1 MPTPPTFSLGTY
13 DIVIT
18 KGSVQSYNVAYVNG
32 TLTITKAPL
41 TVGVEDATITEGDA
55 LPAFTLTYDGF
66 RCGDTE
72 ATAFTV
78 KPHATT
84 EATAASAPGEYP
96 IIVGGGE
103 AKNYELSYTGGTLT
117 IEANPL
123 PQDEDL
129 TARVGTSQEDWHA
142 WGVCATD
149 YAPAI
154 TTSDGRTA
162 QMMETYEETVETVG
176 EMMYQDVSGLEP
188 GDYAVELYAN
198 AQYTDGRG
206 FASDLRDGATDIAYV
221 SANSRRCYV
230 TAFVGTAVSENG
242 VYTVYAHVTDGTLRL
257 GLTAEKAGTN
267 WHTLQIKKLTLLRQ
281 GTVVYADDK
290 VREQG
295 SANPQL
301 TYTMSGAEVTG
312 TPTLSCV
319 ASLLS
324 APGDYV
330 IKIRNGSLKSDQPI
344 YLQAGVLTVTVPSGI
359 EAIGS
364 GDDEAL
370 PLYDL
375 QGRRVEGRP
384 RPGFYIR
391 QGKVVSIRKQRY
403 EKMDSIVK

>member
-1 MPTPPTFSLGTY
+1 M
-13 DIVIT
+13 
-18 KGSVQSYNVAYVNG
+18 
-32 TLTITKAPL
+32 
-41 TVGVEDATITEGDA
+41 
-55 LPAFTLTYDGF
+55 
-66 RCGDTE
+66 
-72 ATAFTV
+72 
-78 KPHATT
+78 
-84 EATAASAPGEYP
+84 
-96 IIVGGGE
+96 
-103 AKNYELSYTGGTLT
+103 
-117 IEANPL
+117 
-123 PQDEDL
+123 
-129 TARVGTSQEDWHA
+129 
-142 WGVCATD
+142 
-149 YAPAI
+149 
-154 TTSDGRTA
+154 
-162 QMMETYEETVETVG
+162 
-176 EMMYQDVSGLEP
+176 
-188 GDYAVELYAN
+188 ELYAN

-230 TAFVGTAVSENG
+230 TAHVGTAVSENG
-242 VYTVYAHVTDGTLRL
+242 VYTVYSHVTDGTLRL

-359 EAIGS
+359 DAIGS